1 MQSQRISIK
10 AKDGGQFGAY
20 LSLPPTGKG
29 PGILL
34 IQEIFGVNQ
43 HIREVAD
50 QYASDGF
57 VVLAPDVFWRQEPGV
72 DIGYDDA
79 GFKKGFGLMQG
90 MDFPKAVEDLCAAAQ
105 ALKARPEVTGKV
117 ASLGFCM
124 GGMLSYLVGT
134 SDGAVDASVC
144 YYGGGIHTALD
155 RAPQAKVPML
165 MHFAEKDGFIP
176 MDAVNQI
183 KAAFAGN
190 SAVEIHTYPNV
201 DHGFNCWGR
210 PMYQQKAAALAR
222 GRSLEF
228 LSKSISSL

>member
-1 MQSQRISIK
+1 MPSQRISIN

-90 MDFPKAVEDLCAAAQ
+90 MDFPKAVEDLCAAAE
-105 ALKARPEVTGKV
+105 ALKARDEVEGKV
-117 ASLGFCM
+117 ASLGYCM

-134 SDGAVDASVC
+134 TPGAVDASVC

-176 MDAVNQI
+176 MDAVAQI
-183 KAAFAGN
+183 KAAFESNRG
-190 SAVEIHTYPNV
+190 VEIHTYPNV

-228 LSKSISSL
+228 LSRTISA

>member
-1 MQSQRISIK
+1 MQSQRISINS
-10 AKDGGQFGAY
+10 KDGGQFDAY
-20 LSLPPTGKG
+20 LSLPPTGTG
-29 PGILL
+29 PGIVL

-43 HIREVAD
+43 HIRDVAD

-72 DIGYDDA
+72 DIGYDEA
-79 GFKKGFGLMQG
+79 GFQKGFALMQS
-90 MDFPKAVEDLCAAAQ
+90 MDFPKAVEDICTAAQ
-105 ALKARPEVTGKV
+105 VLKNRPEVQGKV
-117 ASLGFCM
+117 ASLGYCM

-134 SDGAVDASVC
+134 TPGAVHASVC

-155 RAPQAKVPML
+155 RAPQARIPML

-176 MDAVNQI
+176 MEAVSQI
-183 KAAFAGN
+183 KAAFDSNHG
-190 SAVEIHTYPNV
+190 VEIHTYPNV

-228 LSKSISSL
+228 LSRTISA

>member
-1 MQSQRISIK
+1 MASKTIQVRAQDQGEFS
-10 AKDGGQFGAY
+10 AY

-29 PGILL
+29 PGIVL

-43 HIREVAD
+43 HIRDVAD

-57 VVLAPDVFWRQEPGV
+57 VVLAPDVFWRQQPGFDV
-72 DIGYDDA
+72 GYDES
-79 GFKKGFGLMQG
+79 GFKQGLELMQS
-90 MDFPKAVEDLCAAAQ
+90 MDFSLAVQDLCTSVQ
-105 ALKARPEVTGKV
+105 ALRHLPEVTGKV

-134 SDGAVDASVC
+134 TPGAVDAAVC

-155 RAPQAKVPML
+155 RAEQATKPML

-176 MDAVNQI
+176 LDAVRAVQS
-183 KAAFAGN
+183 AFSGK
-190 SAVEIHTYPNV
+190 SHVEIHTYPDV

-210 PMYQQKAAALAR
+210 PMYHQQAACRAR
-222 GRSLEF
+222 GLTLEF
-228 LSKSISSL
+228 LARVVA

>member
-1 MQSQRISIK
+1 MQSQRISIN
-10 AKDGGQFGAY
+10 AKDGGQFDAY

-72 DIGYDDA
+72 DIGYDDES
-79 GFKKGFGLMQG
+79 FKKGFALMQG
-90 MDFPKAVEDLCAAAQ
+90 MDFPKAVEDLHAAAQ
-105 ALKARPEVTGKV
+105 ALKNRPEVVGQV

-134 SDGAVDASVC
+134 TPGAVDASVC

-155 RAPQAKVPML
+155 RAPQATIPML
-165 MHFAEKDGFIP
+165 MHFAENDGFIP
-176 MDAVNQI
+176 MEAVSQVKSAFKSNSGVQI
-183 KAAFAGN
+183 C
-190 SAVEIHTYPNV
+190 TYPGV

-228 LSKSISSL
+228 LSKTVSAA

>member
-1 MQSQRISIK
+1 MQSQIISIN
-10 AKDGGQFGAY
+10 AKDGGQFDGY
-20 LSLPPTGKG
+20 LSLPPTGTG

-57 VVLAPDVFWRQEPGV
+57 VVLAPDIFWRQERGV

-79 GFKKGFGLMQG
+79 GFQKGFALMQG
-90 MDFPKAVEDLCAAAQ
+90 MDFDKAVEDLCAAAQ
-105 ALKARPEVTGKV
+105 ALKGRPEIKGKI
-117 ASLGFCM
+117 ASLGYCM

-134 SDGAVDASVC
+134 TPGAVDASLC

-155 RAPQAKVPML
+155 RAPQAEIPML

-176 MDAVNQI
+176 MEAITQVQ
-183 KAAFAGN
+183 AAFQSN
-190 SAVEIHTYPNV
+190 PSVEIHTYPGV

-228 LSKSISSL
+228 LSRTISA

>member
-1 MQSQRISIK
+1 MQSQDISIT
-10 AKDGGQFGAY
+10 ASSGGQFSAY
-20 LSLPPTGKG
+20 LSLPPTGTG

-57 VVLAPDVFWRQEPGV
+57 VVLAPDVFWRQEPGLKL
-72 DIGYDDA
+72 GYDET
-79 GFKKGFGLMQG
+79 GFQKGLGLLQS
-90 MDFPKAVEDLCAAAQ
+90 MDFAKAVEDLCSAAN
-105 ALKARPEVTGKV
+105 ALKARPEVKGKV
-117 ASLGFCM
+117 SSLGFCM

-134 SDGAVDASVC
+134 TPGAVDAAVC

-155 RAPQAKVPML
+155 RAAQAKAPML
-165 MHFAEKDGFIP
+165 MHFAEKDGYIP
-176 MDAVNQI
+176 MEAVAQV
-183 KAAFAGN
+183 KAAFESN
-190 SAVEIHTYPNV
+190 PTVEIHTYPEV

-228 LSKSISSL
+228 LSKTISA

>member
-1 MQSQRISIK
+1 MQSQRITINS
-10 AKDGGQFGAY
+10 KDGGQFGAY

-34 IQEIFGVNQ
+34 IQEIFGINQ
-43 HIREVAD
+43 HIRDVAD

-57 VVLAPDVFWRQEPGV
+57 VVLAPDVFWRQEAGV
-72 DIGYDDA
+72 DIGYDDES
-79 GFKKGFGLMQG
+79 FKKGFALMQG
-90 MDFPKAVEDLCAAAQ
+90 MDFPKAVEDLCVAAQ
-105 ALKARPEVTGKV
+105 TLKALPQVSGKV
-117 ASLGFCM
+117 ASLGYCM
-124 GGMLSYLVGT
+124 GGMLSYMVGT
-134 SDGAVDASVC
+134 TDGAVDATVC

-155 RAPQAKVPML
+155 RAPQANVPML

-176 MDAVNQI
+176 MQAVEQI
-183 KAAFAGN
+183 KDAFQNN
-190 SAVEIHTYPNV
+190 SAVEIHTYPDV

-228 LSKSISSL
+228 LSRTISS

>member
-1 MQSQRISIK
+1 MQSQRISIN

-72 DIGYDDA
+72 DIGYDEA

-90 MDFPKAVEDLCAAAQ
+90 MDFPQAVEDLCVAAEV
-105 ALKARPEVTGKV
+105 LKTRSEVIGKV
-117 ASLGFCM
+117 SSLGYCM

-134 SDGAVDASVC
+134 TSGAVDASVC

-155 RAPQAKVPML
+155 RASQVNIPML

-176 MDAVNQI
+176 MDAVLQI
-183 KAAFAGN
+183 KTAFESNPG
-190 SAVEIHTYPNV
+190 VEIHTYPDV

-228 LSKSISSL
+228 LSRTISI

>member
-1 MQSQRISIK
+1 MQSQRISVS
-10 AKDGGQFGAY
+10 ASDGGQFGAY

-43 HIREVAD
+43 HIRDVAD

-57 VVLAPDVFWRQEPGV
+57 VVLAPDVFWRQEAGL
-72 DIGYDDA
+72 DLGYDEA
-79 GFKKGFGLMQG
+79 GFQKGFGLMQS
-90 MDFPKAVEDLCAAAQ
+90 MDFSKAVDDLCAAAN
-105 ALKARPEVTGKV
+105 ALKSRSEVSGKV

-134 SDGAVDASVC
+134 TPGAVDASVC

-155 RAPQAKVPML
+155 RAPNAKVPML
-165 MHFAEKDGFIP
+165 MHFAENDGYIP
-176 MDAVNQI
+176 MDAVAQI
-183 KAAFAGN
+183 KSAFAGN
-190 SAVEIHTYPNV
+190 STVDIHTYPGV

-228 LSKSISSL
+228 LSRVVSA

>member
-1 MQSQRISIK
+1 MQSQRISIN
-10 AKDGGQFGAY
+10 AKDGGQFSAY

-43 HIREVAD
+43 HIRDVAD

-57 VVLAPDVFWRQEPGV
+57 VVLAPDVFWRQEAGV

-79 GFKKGFGLMQG
+79 GFKKGFALMQG
-90 MDFPKAVEDLCAAAQ
+90 MDFAKAVVDLCTAAEV
-105 ALKARPEVTGKV
+105 LKGRPEVTGNV
-117 ASLGFCM
+117 ASLGYCM

-134 SDGAVDASVC
+134 TPGTVDASIC
-144 YYGGGIHTALD
+144 YYGGGIHTSLD
-155 RAPQAKVPML
+155 RASQAKVPIL

-176 MDAVNQI
+176 MEAVDQI
-183 KAAFAGN
+183 KAAFEYNQG
-190 SAVEIHTYPNV
+190 VEIHTYPNV

-210 PMYQQKAAALAR
+210 PMYQQKAATLAR

-228 LSKSISSL
+228 LSRTISA

>member
-1 MQSQRISIK
+1 MQSQRISIN

-20 LSLPPTGKG
+20 LSLPPTGTG

-57 VVLAPDVFWRQEPGV
+57 VVLAPDVFWRQEPGL

-79 GFKKGFGLMQG
+79 GFQKGFGLMQN
-90 MDFPKAVEDLCAAAQ
+90 MDFPKAVEDLCVAAEV
-105 ALKARPEVTGKV
+105 LKNRDEVKGKV

-134 SDGAVDASVC
+134 TPGAVDASVC

-155 RAPQAKVPML
+155 RAAHAKSPML

-176 MDAVNQI
+176 MDAVAQI
-183 KAAFAGN
+183 KSAFADN
-190 SAVEIHTYPNV
+190 SAVEIHTYPGV

-228 LSKSISSL
+228 LSRTISS